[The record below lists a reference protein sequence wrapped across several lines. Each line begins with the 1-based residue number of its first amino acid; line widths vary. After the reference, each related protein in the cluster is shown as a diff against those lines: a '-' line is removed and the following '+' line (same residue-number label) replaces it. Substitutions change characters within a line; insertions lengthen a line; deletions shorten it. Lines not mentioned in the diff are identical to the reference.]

1 MEAVRPTR
9 LRAARKQ
16 FRSRAGALRV
26 LAWALAL
33 PLMLLEPHA
42 APAVAKQSPTRVVV
56 LKSKDAAPYQA
67 VLDGFKQRLA
77 RNGTSAHYELHE
89 IGPNQSLP
97 KIATTPA
104 EGGEQVLVFS
114 VDPVS
119 SRIAVRQIRH
129 SPVVAALVVRPEEAD
144 VSPNATGVLLDYPVE
159 VQLRWIRRLLP
170 DRRSVGVLFNP
181 RENDRRIEVANEAAG
196 ELGLSLLAE
205 RIAQPND
212 LPTALRTIASRADLV
227 WGISDHTVFTPHTA
241 KQLIVFSFQ
250 NRIPLS
256 GLSTSWV
263 KAGALYSL
271 ERDYFDIGAQC
282 AEQAEAILEGKSPS
296 ELPLLTPRI
305 VLYSVNLK
313 TARHMN
319 ISFPEE
325 MVQEAAHA
333 FE

>member
-1 MEAVRPTR
+1 VIFMQ
-9 LRAARKQ
+9 L
-16 FRSRAGALRV
+16 
-26 LAWALAL
+26 
-33 PLMLLEPHA
+33 HA
-42 APAVAKQSPTRVVV
+42 APAAAEKSEVRVVI
-56 LKSKDAAPYQA
+56 LKSKDAAPYRA
-67 VLDGFKQRLA
+67 VLDGFKQQLSQD
-77 RNGTSAHYELHE
+77 GIGAHYELHD
-89 IGPNQSLP
+89 IGTNQSLP
-97 KIATTPA
+97 KIATSPA
-104 EGGEQVLVFS
+104 EDGERLIVLS

-129 SPVVAALVVRPEEAD
+129 RPVIAALVVRPEEAD
-144 VSPNATGVLLDYPVE
+144 ASPNATGVLLDYPVE
-159 VQLRWIRRLLP
+159 EQLRWIRRLLP
-170 DRRSVGVLFNP
+170 DRRNVGVLFNP
-181 RENDRRIEVANEAAG
+181 RENDKRIAVANDTAG

-205 RIAQPND
+205 KIAQPND
-212 LPTALRTIASRADLV
+212 LPTALRTIAKRADLV
-227 WGISDHTVFTPHTA
+227 WGISDHTVFTPQTA

-271 ERDYFDIGAQC
+271 ERDYFDIGTQC
-282 AEQAEAILEGKSPS
+282 AELAEAVLDGKSPS
-296 ELPLLTPRI
+296 ELPLLTPRV

-319 ISFPEE
+319 ISFPED